1 MDAEKEEAMKKESF
15 FKRLSGILIALLI
28 IVLSA
33 LFFTNDFG
41 LVDLRKTSV
50 IIGVGVDFEEGEQ
63 MTLSAQLAVPMPAE
77 NGENT
82 QFTVV
87 TGKGKSVAEAL
98 NDVNVKTGFYP
109 KLVFCKLIII
119 GESCFDKDINSQLNY
134 FFSNEYSGLT
144 PKIAA
149 CKGKASELFSM
160 QLPYG
165 DSVTDSVDR
174 LLSDEAQ
181 KSANVSTANLNDF
194 GQGYYS
200 KSRASYMPYIE
211 VSGGENGQ
219 GEAEGQGDSS
229 ESGGG
234 SKAKSQSQGAN
245 SGENIEFFC
254 GKTAVFTQGVLAGI
268 LPKEQAFAFN
278 LLNGDIRR
286 TYVACGE
293 GEGAVTI
300 SIRNSKGDI
309 SLKVEKGVPVLKL
322 SFSAAAKVQDDK
334 TKQNKQRGEEETP
347 QEVLRL
353 CENTIKTSM
362 EGLYAYTR
370 DIHCDVLGAQDL
382 LYKKQNKYYEA
393 LKDNLTKTMTV
404 VCEVKLRSAG

>member
-1 MDAEKEEAMKKESF
+1 MKKESLL
-15 FKRLSGILIALLI
+15 KRISGFIIALI
-28 IVLSA
+28 IALLSA

-50 IIGVGVDFEEGEQ
+50 IIGVGIDFEEDET
-63 MTLSAQLAVPMPAE
+63 MTLTAQLAVPMPAE

-87 TGKGKSVAEAL
+87 KGRGGSVAEAL

-109 KLVFCKLIII
+109 KLVFCKLIVI
-119 GESCFDKDINSQLNY
+119 GESCFDKDVNSQLNY

-149 CKGKASELFSM
+149 CKGSAGELFSM

-181 KSANVSTANLNDF
+181 KSANVSTVNLNDF

-200 KSRASYMPYIE
+200 KSRASYMPYVE
-211 VSGGENGQ
+211 VSGGESEGGEGESEGQDDSGQ
-219 GEAEGQGDSS
+219 G
-229 ESGGG
+229 G
-234 SKAKSQSQGAN
+234 SQDNSQGQK
-245 SGENIEFFC
+245 SGGENIEFFC
-254 GKTAVFTQGVLAGI
+254 GKTAVFDNGVLAGI
-268 LPKEQAFAFN
+268 LSKEQAFAFN

-293 GEGAVTI
+293 GEGAKAI
-300 SIRNSKGDI
+300 SIRDCKGDI
-309 SLKVEKGVPVLKL
+309 SLKVEKGVPVLTL

-334 TKQNKQRGEEETP
+334 TKSDKQRGENQTP
-347 QEVLRL
+347 QEVLSL
-353 CENTIKTSM
+353 GEKTIKGYM
-362 EGLYAYTR
+362 EDLYAYT
-370 DIHCDVLGAQDL
+370 DSIHCDVLGAQDL

-393 LKDNLTKTMTV
+393 LKDSITRTLTV
-404 VCEVKLRSAG
+404 VYDVKLRSAG

>member
-1 MDAEKEEAMKKESF
+1 MKKESF
-15 FKRLSGILIALLI
+15 FKRLSGMFIALLI

-50 IIGVGVDFEEGEQ
+50 IIGVGIDFEGDDELVL
-63 MTLSAQLAVPMPAE
+63 TAQLAVPMPAE

-82 QFTVV
+82 QFTCV
-87 TGKGKSVAEAL
+87 TGRGISVAEAL

-119 GESCFDKDINSQLNY
+119 GESCFDKDINSRLNY

-149 CKGKASELFSM
+149 CKGKAGDLFSM

-165 DSVTDSVDR
+165 DSVTDSLDR
-174 LLSDEAQ
+174 LLSDEAI
-181 KSANVSTANLNDF
+181 KSANVSAANLNKF

-200 KSRASYMPYIE
+200 KSGASYMPYIE
-211 VSGGENGQ
+211 VSGGEGEQGQ
-219 GEAEGQGDSS
+219 AEGQG
-229 ESGGG
+229 ESGQGDSQAQG
-234 SKAKSQSQGAN
+234 AKSGK
-245 SGENIEFFC
+245 EVEFFC
-254 GKTAVFTQGVLAGI
+254 GKTAVFNRGKLAGI
-268 LPKEQAFAFN
+268 LSEQQAFAFN

-286 TYVACGE
+286 TYVPCGE

-300 SIRNSKGDI
+300 SIRNCKGGI
-309 SLKVEKGVPVLKL
+309 SLKVEKGVPVLTL
-322 SFSAAAKVQDDK
+322 SFSAAAKVQDDRVK
-334 TKQNKQRGEEETP
+334 RDKQRGEEETP
-347 QEVLRL
+347 KEVLRL
-353 CENTIKTSM
+353 GEETIKSFM

-370 DIHCDVLGAQDL
+370 NIDCDVLGAKDL
-382 LYKKQNKYYEA
+382 LYKKRNKYYQA
-393 LKDNLTKTMTV
+393 LAENLTKSLTIV
-404 VCEVKLRSAG
+404 YDIKLRSAG

>member
-1 MDAEKEEAMKKESF
+1 MKRESF
-15 FKRLSGILIALLI
+15 FKRLSGLFIALLI
-28 IVLSA
+28 VVLSA

-50 IIGVGVDFEEGEQ
+50 IIGVGIDFEEDDE
-63 MTLSAQLAVPMPAE
+63 MTLTAQLAVPMPAE

-82 QFTVV
+82 QFTCV
-87 TGKGKSVAEAL
+87 TGRGKSVAEAL

-119 GESCFDKDINSQLNY
+119 GESCFDKDINLQLNY

-149 CKGKASELFSM
+149 CKGSASELFSL

-181 KSANVSTANLNDF
+181 KSANVSTVNLNDF

-211 VSGGENGQ
+211 VSGGESSQ
-219 GEAEGQGDSS
+219 GEAEGQGGGEDS
-229 ESGGG
+229 
-234 SKAKSQSQGAN
+234 AKSQGQEQK
-245 SGENIEFFC
+245 SGEEVEFFC
-254 GKTAVFTQGVLAGI
+254 GKTAVFSDGVLAGI
-268 LPKEQAFAFN
+268 LSKEQAFAFN

-293 GEGAVTI
+293 GERAVTL
-300 SIRNSKGDI
+300 SIRNCKGGI

-322 SFSAAAKVQDDK
+322 TFSAAAKVQDDK
-334 TKQNKQRGEEETP
+334 TKRDKQRGEEETS
-347 QEVLRL
+347 QEILRL
-353 CENTIKTSM
+353 GEDTIKAFM
-362 EGLYAYTR
+362 EGLYAYSC
-370 DIHCDVLGAQDL
+370 DIHCDVLGAKDL
-382 LYKKQNKYYEA
+382 LYKTQNKYYET
-393 LKDNLTKTMTV
+393 LNGNLTNSLTV
-404 VCEVKLRSAG
+404 VYDVKLRSAG

>member
-1 MDAEKEEAMKKESF
+1 MKKESL
-15 FKRLSGILIALLI
+15 FKRLSGLFIALLI

-50 IIGVGVDFEEGEQ
+50 IIGVGIDFEEGGE
-63 MTLSAQLAVPMPAE
+63 MTLTAQLAVPMPAE

-82 QFTVV
+82 QFTCV
-87 TGKGKSVAEAL
+87 TGRGKSVAEAL

-109 KLVFCKLIII
+109 KLVFCKLILI

-149 CKGKASELFSM
+149 CKGKAGELFSL

-181 KSANVSTANLNDF
+181 KSANVSTVNLNDF

-211 VSGGENGQ
+211 VSGGGGEQ
-219 GEAEGQGDSS
+219 GESEGQGDSG
-229 ESGGG
+229 EGGG
-234 SKAKSQSQGAN
+234 EQAKSQSQGAN
-245 SGENIEFFC
+245 SGESIEFFC
-254 GKTAVFTQGVLAGI
+254 GKTAVFTDGILAGI
-268 LPKEQAFAFN
+268 LSEEQAFAFN

-293 GEGAVTI
+293 GEEAVTI
-300 SIRNSKGDI
+300 SIRDCKGGI

-334 TKQNKQRGEEETP
+334 TKRKKQRGEEETS

-353 CENTIKTSM
+353 GEDTIKGFM
-362 EGLYAYTR
+362 EDLYAYTR
-370 DIHCDVLGAQDL
+370 DIHCDVLGAKDL
-382 LYKKQNKYYEA
+382 LYKKQNRYYEA
-393 LKDNLTKTMTV
+393 LADSVTNTMTV
-404 VCEVKLRSAG
+404 VYEVRLRSAG

>member
-1 MDAEKEEAMKKESF
+1 MRKESL
-15 FKRLSGILIALLI
+15 FKRLSGLFIALLI
-28 IVLSA
+28 AVLSA

-50 IIGVGVDFEEGEQ
+50 IIGVGIDFEGDDE
-63 MTLSAQLAVPMPAE
+63 MVLTAQLAVPMPAE

-82 QFTVV
+82 QFTCV
-87 TGKGKSVAEAL
+87 TGRGKSVAEAL

-109 KLVFCKLIII
+109 KLVFCKLIVV

-149 CKGKASELFSM
+149 CKGKAGELFSL

-181 KSANVSTANLNDF
+181 KSANVSTVNLNEF

-200 KSRASYMPYIE
+200 KSKASFMPYIE
-211 VSGGENGQ
+211 VSGGQQGQ
-219 GEAEGQGDSS
+219 AEGQGESDQ
-229 ESGGG
+229 SGGEQQ
-234 SKAKSQSQGAN
+234 KSGSQGGK
-245 SGENIEFFC
+245 SGGEVEFFC
-254 GKTAVFTQGVLAGI
+254 GKTAVFNSGVLAGI
-268 LPKEQAFAFN
+268 LSEEQAFGFN

-293 GEGAVTI
+293 GESAVTI
-300 SIRNSKGDI
+300 SIRDCKGDI

-334 TKQNKQRGEEETP
+334 AKSNKQRSEGQTP
-347 QEVLRL
+347 DEVLRL
-353 CENTIKTSM
+353 GEQTIKGFL
-362 EGLYAYTR
+362 EGLYAYTH
-370 DIHCDVLGAQDL
+370 DIHCDVLGAEDL

-393 LKDNLTKTMTV
+393 LKDNLAKTLTV
-404 VCEVKLRSAG
+404 VYDIKLRSAG

>member
-1 MDAEKEEAMKKESF
+1 MRKESL
-15 FKRLSGILIALLI
+15 FKRLSGLFIALLVL
-28 IVLSA
+28 VLSA

-50 IIGVGVDFEEGEQ
+50 IIGVGIDFEEDDE
-63 MTLSAQLAVPMPAE
+63 MTLTAQLAVPMPAE

-82 QFTVV
+82 QFTCV
-87 TGKGKSVAEAL
+87 TGRGKSVAEAL

-109 KLVFCKLIII
+109 KLVFCKLIVV

-149 CKGKASELFSM
+149 CKGKAGELFSL

-181 KSANVSTANLNDF
+181 KSANVSTVNLNEF

-200 KSRASYMPYIE
+200 KSKASYMPYIE
-211 VSGGENGQ
+211 VSGGSGEQGQ
-219 GEAEGQGDSS
+219 AEGQD
-229 ESGGG
+229 GG
-234 SKAKSQSQGAN
+234 SQGGDGQGKSQSQRGN
-245 SGENIEFFC
+245 SGKEVEFFC
-254 GKTAVFTQGVLAGI
+254 GKTAVFNSGILAGVLS
-268 LPKEQAFAFN
+268 EDQAFGFN

-293 GEGAVTI
+293 GESAVTI
-300 SIRNSKGDI
+300 SIRDCKGDI

-334 TKQNKQRGEEETP
+334 AKSNKQRSEGQTP
-347 QEVLRL
+347 DEVLRL
-353 CENTIKTSM
+353 GEQTIKGFL
-362 EGLYAYTR
+362 EDLYAYTR
-370 DIHCDVLGAQDL
+370 DIHCDVLGAEDL
-382 LYKKQNKYYEA
+382 LYKNQTKYYQA
-393 LKDNLTKTMTV
+393 LKDNLEKSLTV
-404 VCEVKLRSAG
+404 VYDINLRSAG

>member
-1 MDAEKEEAMKKESF
+1 MKKESLL
-15 FKRLSGILIALLI
+15 KRLSGLFIALLI
-28 IVLSA
+28 LVLSA

-50 IIGVGVDFEEGEQ
+50 IIGVGIDFEEKDE
-63 MTLSAQLAVPMPAE
+63 MVLTAQLAVPMPAE

-87 TGKGKSVAEAL
+87 TGRGKSVADAL

-109 KLVFCKLIII
+109 KLVFCKLIIV

-149 CKGKASELFSM
+149 CKGKAGDLFSM

-200 KSRASYMPYIE
+200 KSKASYMPYIE
-211 VSGGENGQ
+211 VSGGES
-219 GEAEGQGDSS
+219 GDSS
-229 ESGGG
+229 GEENGQDTGGEGGLKGRSQGKESGE
-234 SKAKSQSQGAN
+234 S
-245 SGENIEFFC
+245 IEFFC
-254 GKTAVFTQGVLAGI
+254 GKTAVFNGGVLAGI
-268 LPKEQAFAFN
+268 LSKEQAFAFN

-293 GEGAVTI
+293 VDNATTI
-300 SIRNSKGDI
+300 SVRDCKGGI

-334 TKQNKQRGEEETP
+334 VRRDRQRGESETP
-347 QEVLRL
+347 QDVLRL
-353 CENTIKTSM
+353 CEDTIKAYM
-362 EGLYAYTR
+362 GDLYAYTS

-382 LYKKQNKYYEA
+382 LYKKQNKYYET
-393 LKDNLTKTMTV
+393 LKDNITKTLTV
-404 VCEVKLRSAG
+404 VYDVKLRSAG

>member
-1 MDAEKEEAMKKESF
+1 MRKESL
-15 FKRLSGILIALLI
+15 FKRLSGLFIALLI
-28 IVLSA
+28 AVLSA

-50 IIGVGVDFEEGEQ
+50 IIGVGIDFEEDDE
-63 MTLSAQLAVPMPAE
+63 MILTAQLAVPMPAE

-82 QFTVV
+82 QFTCV
-87 TGKGKSVAEAL
+87 TGRGKSVAEAL

-109 KLVFCKLIII
+109 KLVFCKLIVV

-149 CKGKASELFSM
+149 CKGKAGELFSL

-174 LLSDEAQ
+174 LLSDEVQ
-181 KSANVSTANLNDF
+181 KSANVSTVNLNDF

-200 KSRASYMPYIE
+200 KSKASFMPYIE
-211 VSGGENGQ
+211 VSGGGGEQGQ
-219 GEAEGQGDSS
+219 AEGQGESDQ
-229 ESGGG
+229 SGGEQQ
-234 SKAKSQSQGAN
+234 KSGAQGGK
-245 SGENIEFFC
+245 SGEEVEFFC
-254 GKTAVFTQGVLAGI
+254 GKTAVFNNGVLAGV
-268 LPKEQAFAFN
+268 LNKEQAFGFN
-278 LLNGDIRR
+278 LLNGDVRR

-293 GEGAVTI
+293 GESAVTI
-300 SIRNSKGDI
+300 SIRDCKGGI

-334 TKQNKQRGEEETP
+334 AKSNKQRSEGQTP
-347 QEVLRL
+347 DEVLRL
-353 CENTIKTSM
+353 GEQTIKGFL

-370 DIHCDVLGAQDL
+370 DIHCDVLGAEDL

-393 LKDNLTKTMTV
+393 LKDNLEKTLTV
-404 VCEVKLRSAG
+404 VYDIKLRSAG

>member
-1 MDAEKEEAMKKESF
+1 MKKESLL
-15 FKRLSGILIALLI
+15 KRLSGLFIALLI
-28 IVLSA
+28 AVLSA

-50 IIGVGVDFEEGEQ
+50 IIGVGVDFDEKDE
-63 MTLSAQLAVPMPAE
+63 MVLTAQLAVPMPAE

-87 TGKGKSVAEAL
+87 TGRGSSVADAL

-109 KLVFCKLIII
+109 KLVFCKLIIV

-149 CKGKASELFSM
+149 CKGKAGDLFSM

-200 KSRASYMPYIE
+200 KSKASYMPYIE
-211 VSGGENGQ
+211 VSGGES
-219 GEAEGQGDSS
+219 GDSS
-229 ESGGG
+229 GGENGQTSGGEGG
-234 SKAKSQSQGAN
+234 SKGQSQEKG
-245 SGENIEFFC
+245 GENIEFFC
-254 GKTAVFTQGVLAGI
+254 GKTAVFNSGVLAGI
-268 LPKEQAFAFN
+268 LSKEQAFAFN
-278 LLNGDIRR
+278 LLNGEIRR

-293 GEGAVTI
+293 GENATTI
-300 SIRNSKGDI
+300 SVRDCKGDV

-334 TKQNKQRGEEETP
+334 IKRDKQRGEDETP
-347 QEVLRL
+347 QDVLRL
-353 CENTIKTSM
+353 CEETLKAYM
-362 EGLYAYTR
+362 GDLYAYTESIR
-370 DIHCDVLGAQDL
+370 CDVLGAQDL
-382 LYKKQNKYYEA
+382 LYKKQNKYYET
-393 LKDNLTKTMTV
+393 LKDSITKTLTV
-404 VCEVKLRSAG
+404 VYDVKLRSAG

>member
-1 MDAEKEEAMKKESF
+1 MKKESF
-15 FKRLSGILIALLI
+15 FKRLSGFFIALLI
-28 IVLSA
+28 ITLSA

-50 IIGVGVDFEEGEQ
+50 IIGVGIDFEEDDE
-63 MTLSAQLAVPMPAE
+63 MVLTAQLAVPMPAE

-87 TGKGKSVAEAL
+87 TGRGESVADAL

-119 GESCFDKDINSQLNY
+119 GESCFSKDINSQLNY

-149 CKGKASELFSM
+149 CNGKAGELFSM

-200 KSRASYMPYIE
+200 QSHASFMPYIE
-211 VSGGENGQ
+211 VSGGEREGTDEGGEDGGQ
-219 GEAEGQGDSS
+219 GGSLALGQG
-229 ESGGG
+229 
-234 SKAKSQSQGAN
+234 N
-245 SGENIEFFC
+245 SDGGENVEFFC
-254 GKTAVFTQGVLAGI
+254 GKTAVFSDGVLAGI
-268 LPKEQAFAFN
+268 LSKEQAFAFN

-286 TYVACGE
+286 TFVSCGE
-293 GEGAVTI
+293 GENATTI
-300 SIRNSKGDI
+300 SIRGCKGDI

-334 TKQNKQRGEEETP
+334 TKRDKQRGEEETSA
-347 QEVLRL
+347 EVLRL
-353 CENTIKTSM
+353 GEDTIKAFM
-362 EGLYAYTR
+362 EDLYAYTN
-370 DIHCDVLGAQDL
+370 DIHCDVLGAKDL
-382 LYKKQNKYYEA
+382 LYKKQNRYYET
-393 LKDNLTKTMTV
+393 LKDSLTNTLTV
-404 VCEVKLRSAG
+404 VYEVKLRSAG

>member
-1 MDAEKEEAMKKESF
+1 MKKESLL
-15 FKRLSGILIALLI
+15 KRLSGLFIALLI
-28 IVLSA
+28 LVLSA

-50 IIGVGVDFEEGEQ
+50 IIGVGIDFEGEDE
-63 MTLSAQLAVPMPAE
+63 MVLTAQLAVPMPAE

-82 QFTVV
+82 QFTCV
-87 TGKGKSVAEAL
+87 TGRGKSVAEAL

-109 KLVFCKLIII
+109 KLVFCKLILV

-149 CKGKASELFSM
+149 CKGRAEELFSL

-181 KSANVSTANLNDF
+181 KSANVSTVNLNDF

-200 KSRASYMPYIE
+200 KSRASFMPYIE
-211 VSGGENGQ
+211 MSGGAGGQ
-219 GEAEGQGDSS
+219 GEAEGQGG
-229 ESGGG
+229 SGQGG
-234 SKAKSQSQGAN
+234 SSQDKSQSQGVK
-245 SGENIEFFC
+245 SGESVEFFC
-254 GKTAVFTQGVLAGI
+254 GKTAVFTDGILAGI
-268 LPKEQAFAFN
+268 LSEEQAFAFN

-293 GEGAVTI
+293 GQKTVTI
-300 SIRNSKGDI
+300 SVRDCKGGI

-334 TKQNKQRGEEETP
+334 TKRDKQRGEEETSK
-347 QEVLRL
+347 EVLRL
-353 CENTIKTSM
+353 GEDTIKGFM

-370 DIHCDVLGAQDL
+370 DIHCDVLGAKDL
-382 LYKKQNKYYEA
+382 LYKKQNKYYQTLNE
-393 LKDNLTKTMTV
+393 NLTKTLTV
-404 VCEVKLRSAG
+404 VYEVKLRSAG

>member
-1 MDAEKEEAMKKESF
+1 MKKESF
-15 FKRLSGILIALLI
+15 FKRLSGIFIALLI
-28 IVLSA
+28 IVLSS

-50 IIGVGVDFEEGEQ
+50 IIGVGIDFEDDGE
-63 MTLSAQLAVPMPAE
+63 MVLTAQLAVPMPAE

-82 QFTVV
+82 QFTCV
-87 TGKGKSVAEAL
+87 TGRGKSVAEAL

-109 KLVFCKLIII
+109 KLVFCKLILV

-149 CKGKASELFSM
+149 CKGKAEELFSL

-165 DSVTDSVDR
+165 DSVTDSIDR

-181 KSANVSTANLNDF
+181 KSANVSTVNLNEF

-211 VSGGENGQ
+211 VSGVEGSQ
-219 GEAEGQGDSS
+219 GEAEDQGGSGQG
-229 ESGGG
+229 EGGA
-234 SKAKSQSQGAN
+234 SQAKSQAQ
-245 SGENIEFFC
+245 SGNGGESIEFFC
-254 GKTAVFTQGVLAGI
+254 GKTAVFTDGILAGI
-268 LPKEQAFAFN
+268 LSEEQAFAFN

-293 GEGAVTI
+293 GEEAVTI
-300 SIRNSKGDI
+300 SIRDCKGGI

-334 TKQNKQRGEEETP
+334 TKRGTQRSEGETP
-347 QEVLRL
+347 DEVLRL
-353 CENTIKTSM
+353 GEKTIKKFM
-362 EGLYAYTR
+362 EDLYAYTGN
-370 DIHCDVLGAQDL
+370 IYCDVLGTQDL
-382 LYKKQNKYYEA
+382 LFKKQNKYYET
-393 LKDNLTKTMTV
+393 LKDNLAKSLTV
-404 VCEVKLRSAG
+404 VYDVKLRSAG